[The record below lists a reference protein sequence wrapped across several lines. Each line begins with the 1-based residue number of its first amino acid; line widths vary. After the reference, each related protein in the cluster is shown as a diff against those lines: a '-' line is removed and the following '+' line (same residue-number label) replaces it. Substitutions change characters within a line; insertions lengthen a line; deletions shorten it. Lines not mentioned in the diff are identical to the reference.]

1 MKNTIT
7 NYFKA
12 TLWSLALVFGMM
24 ACAQMEDLDRTLDS
38 EIMRKSSPI
47 STGNFL
53 NARVGSY
60 TNEGEAGPYDI
71 SLNVEDNDDGTFTWT
86 WDFSNR
92 AGAQNISH
100 WNIIPAECLEL
111 SNIVSAEFNIGDGW
125 VAFNPTFVADDS
137 VKNGPS
143 ASLDCAQGTE
153 VLKFDAGAATVQYR
167 LVLNKEFS
175 VDMTATSVFKGG
187 NSPACGIITYPGIGC
202 DTVIEEDTCYKDE
215 TAWSD
220 GTRYNQRGNWA
231 TYTAYSTGKEATLF
245 AGQNFE
251 IGTVSFGAEVDGEV
265 EITITLNSDGAFQ
278 DVASNVK
285 IQGYNSAPKGNPAPG
300 RFAFKGDASGSTF
313 TATVPA
319 ANFYGVHVDAA
330 RVVECPIEE

>member
-1 MKNTIT
+1 MKNTFT

-12 TLWSLALVFGMM
+12 TLWSVALVFGMM

-47 STGNFL
+47 NTGNFL

-71 SLNVEDNDDGTFTWT
+71 SLNVENNNDGTFTWT
-86 WDFSNR
+86 WDFANR
-92 AGAQNISH
+92 EGAQDISH

-111 SNIVSAEFNIGDGW
+111 GDIVTAEFNIGNGW
-125 VAFNPTFVADDS
+125 VSFDPTFGEDS
-137 VKNGPS
+137 SVTNGPS
-143 ASLDCAQGTE
+143 ASLDCAQGTD
-153 VLKFDAGAATVQYR
+153 VLKFDAGTSNVSYR
-167 LVLNKEFS
+167 LVLNKAFS

-187 NSPACGIITYPGIGC
+187 NDPACGIITYPGIGC

-215 TAWSD
+215 TAWSF
-220 GTRYNQRGNWA
+220 GTRFNERGNWA
-231 TYTAYSTGKEATLF
+231 MYTAYESGKEVALI
-245 AGQNFE
+245 AGQHYE
-251 IGTVSFGAEVDGEV
+251 IGTVSFGAVVDGEV
-265 EITITLNSDGAFQ
+265 EITISLNADGAFQ

-285 IQGYNSAPKGNPAPG
+285 IQGYDKAPSGNPAPG
-300 RFAFKGDASGSTF
+300 RFAFHGDASGSTF

-319 ANFYGVHVDAA
+319 AKFYGVHVDAA